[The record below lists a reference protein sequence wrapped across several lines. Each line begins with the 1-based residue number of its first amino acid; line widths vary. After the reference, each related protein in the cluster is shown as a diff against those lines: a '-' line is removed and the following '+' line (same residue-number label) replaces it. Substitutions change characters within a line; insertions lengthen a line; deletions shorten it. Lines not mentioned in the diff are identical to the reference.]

1 MPYMQEAPA
10 PFRAAFATGR
20 PAISNSTASS
30 ADLTP
35 APPGG
40 GPSSTRGPASARSVG
55 TGKFLTGSLMRHVA
69 VMTLTSSIGLLALF
83 LVDFADLFFISQLG
97 DPSLTAGI
105 GFASTLL
112 FLNSSLNIGLMI
124 TISALAA
131 RRIGM
136 GRSETTRAL
145 LGEVLMLG
153 VAMAAL
159 IALVFWIFAPQWV
172 EMMGATGRA
181 RDAAVSYIR
190 IVAPFGP
197 ITVVGM
203 VCSGLLRA
211 YGDARRAMNTTL
223 AMAAGNAIFDPLLM
237 FGLGWGFVGAAW
249 ATVISI
255 VLMAVTGIV
264 PILRHYGGFAMPTRE
279 SFAAN
284 LVDIRKI
291 MVPAVLTNLATPVG
305 GIIAFRLIA
314 EYGEASVASYA
325 VIGRIIPLAFCL
337 LFSLSGSI
345 GPIIGQNYGAG
356 QLDRVRGTID
366 RAVLFAAGFTLLIWP
381 ALILGSD
388 GIGWVFD
395 LPAGGMDLIH
405 AFAWIVVPLF
415 FFNGLLFISNA
426 SFNNLDRANWSSWTN
441 WGRNTL
447 GVLPFAMVGSA
458 VAGAPGVLIGQAI
471 GGVLFG
477 LGGYWLV
484 RHRLA
489 QLEKNIG

>member
-1 MPYMQEAPA
+1 MI
-10 PFRAAFATGR
+10 ATGH
-20 PAISNSTASS
+20 PAISDSIAAP
-30 ADLTP
+30 ADLT
-35 APPGG
+35 
-40 GPSSTRGPASARSVG
+40 STPASAEDGG
-55 TGKFLTGSLMRHVA
+55 TTAPATPVSGANARGKFLTGSLMRHVA

-145 LGEVLMLG
+145 LGEVLILG
-153 VAMAAL
+153 IAMSAVIAL
-159 IALVFWIFAPQWV
+159 IFWIFAPQWV
-172 EMMGATGRA
+172 ELMGATGKA
-181 RDAAVSYIR
+181 KDAAVSYIR

-197 ITVVGM
+197 ITVTGM

-255 VLMAVTGIV
+255 LLMAITGIV
-264 PILRHYGGFAMPTRE
+264 PILKHYGGFAIPTRA
-279 SFAAN
+279 SFTAN
-284 LVDIRKI
+284 LLDIRKI
-291 MVPAVLTNLATPVG
+291 MIPAVLTNLATPVG

-345 GPIIGQNYGAG
+345 GPIIGQNYGAN

-366 RAVLFAAGFTLLIWP
+366 RAVLFAAGFTLVIWP
-381 ALILGSD
+381 VLILGSD
-388 GIGWVFD
+388 GIGKIFN
-395 LPAGGMDLIH
+395 LPSGGMDLVD
-405 AFAWIVVPLF
+405 AFAWVVVPLF
-415 FFNGLLFISNA
+415 FFNGLLFIANA
-426 SFNNLDRANWSSWTN
+426 SFNNLDRASWSSWTN

-447 GVLPFAMVGSA
+447 GVLPFALAGSA
-458 VAGAPGVLIGQAI
+458 LGGAPGILIGQAI

-477 LGGYWLV
+477 LGAYWLV
-484 RHRLA
+484 RFRLA
-489 QLEKNIG
+489 QLEKL

>member
-1 MPYMQEAPA
+1 M
-10 PFRAAFATGR
+10 
-20 PAISNSTASS
+20 ASS
-30 ADLTP
+30 PADAVRTPDARVP
-35 APPGG
+35 APP
-40 GPSSTRGPASARSVG
+40 RPAGS
-55 TGKFLTGSLMRHVA
+55 GKFLTGSLMRHVA
-69 VMTLTSSIGLLALF
+69 VMTLTSSIGLLAMF

-97 DPSLTAGI
+97 DPMLTAGM

-145 LGEVLMLG
+145 LGEVLLLG
-153 VAMAAL
+153 IAMATV
-159 IALVFWIFAPQWV
+159 IAAAFWMFAPQWV
-172 EMMGATGRA
+172 EAMGATGKA
-181 RDAAVSYIR
+181 RDAAVTYIR

-197 ITVVGM
+197 VTVMGM

-255 VLMAVTGIV
+255 ILMAITSVV
-264 PILRHYGGFAMPTRE
+264 PILQHYGGFAIPSRA

-284 LVDIRKI
+284 LADIRKI

-314 EYGEASVASYA
+314 EYGEDSVASYA
-325 VIGRIIPLAFCL
+325 VIGRVIPLAFCL

-356 QLDRVRGTID
+356 QLGRVRGTID
-366 RAVLFAAGFTLLIWP
+366 RAILFAAAFTALIWP
-381 ALILGSD
+381 VLILGSD
-388 GIGWVFD
+388 AIGAIFD
-395 LPAGGMDLIH
+395 LPSGGMALIH
-405 AFAWIVVPLF
+405 AFAWVVVPLF
-415 FFNGLLFISNA
+415 FFNGLLFIANA
-426 SFNNLDRANWSSWTN
+426 SFNNLDRASWSTWTN

-447 GVLPFAMVGSA
+447 GVLPFAIVGSTLG
-458 VAGAPGVLIGQAI
+458 GAPGVLIGQAV

-477 LGGYWLV
+477 VGAYWLV
-484 RHRLA
+484 RRRLT
-489 QLEKNIG
+489 QLEKN

>member
-1 MPYMQEAPA
+1 MTPTDAGSEESGL
-10 PFRAAFATGR
+10 RA
-20 PAISNSTASS
+20 S
-30 ADLTP
+30 A
-35 APPGG
+35 APPVRPGN
-40 GPSSTRGPASARSVG
+40 
-55 TGKFLTGSLMRHVA
+55 GKFLTGSLMRHVA
-69 VMTLTSSIGLLALF
+69 VMTLTSSVGLLALF
-83 LVDFADLFFISQLG
+83 IVDFVDLFFISQLG
-97 DPSLTAGI
+97 DPALTAGI

-136 GRSETTRAL
+136 GRSESTRAL
-145 LGEVLMLG
+145 LGEVLLIG
-153 VAMAAL
+153 IALSSVIAL
-159 IALVFWIFAPQWV
+159 IFWVFAPQWV
-172 EMMGATGRA
+172 ELMGGSGTA

-197 ITVVGM
+197 VTVTGM
-203 VCSGLLRA
+203 VCSGFLRA

-223 AMAAGNAIFDPLLM
+223 AMAIGNAVFDPILM

-249 ATVISI
+249 ATVIAI
-255 VLMAVTGIV
+255 IMMAASGII
-264 PILRHYGGFAMPTRE
+264 PILQHYGGFAMPSRQ

-314 EYGEASVASYA
+314 VYGEAAVASYA
-325 VIGRIIPLAFCL
+325 VIGRIVPLAFCL

-356 QLDRVRGTID
+356 QLERVRGTID

-381 ALILGSD
+381 ALILGVD
-388 GIGWVFD
+388 TIGWIFD
-395 LPAGGMDLIH
+395 LPQAGMDLIH

-415 FFNGLLFISNA
+415 FFNGLLFIANA
-426 SFNNLDRANWSSWTN
+426 SFNNLDRASWSSWTN

-447 GVLPFAMVGSA
+447 GVLPLAMIGSSM
-458 VAGAPGVLIGQAI
+458 AGAPGVLVGQAV

-477 LGGYWLV
+477 IGAYWLTRYRV
-484 RHRLA
+484 N
-489 QLEKNIG
+489 QLRKI

>member
-1 MPYMQEAPA
+1 MTPTDAGSEETGV
-10 PFRAAFATGR
+10 RAAVPPQPR
-20 PAISNSTASS
+20 PGA
-30 ADLTP
+30 
-35 APPGG
+35 
-40 GPSSTRGPASARSVG
+40 
-55 TGKFLTGSLMRHVA
+55 GKFLTGSLMRHVA
-69 VMTLTSSIGLLALF
+69 VMTLTSSVGLLALF
-83 LVDFADLFFISQLG
+83 IVDFVDLFFISQLG
-97 DPSLTAGI
+97 DPALTAGI

-136 GRSETTRAL
+136 GRGESTRAL
-145 LGEVLMLG
+145 LGEVLLIG
-153 VAMAAL
+153 IALSSVIAL
-159 IALVFWIFAPQWV
+159 IFWVFAPQWV
-172 EMMGATGRA
+172 ALMGGSGSA
-181 RDAAVSYIR
+181 REAAVSYIR

-197 ITVVGM
+197 VTVTGM
-203 VCSGLLRA
+203 VCSGFLRA

-223 AMAAGNAIFDPLLM
+223 AMAIGNAVFDPILM

-249 ATVISI
+249 ATVIAI
-255 VLMAVTGIV
+255 IMMAASGIV
-264 PILRHYGGFAMPTRE
+264 PILRHYGGFAMPSRA

-314 EYGEASVASYA
+314 VYGEAAVASYA
-325 VIGRIIPLAFCL
+325 VIGRIVPLAFCL

-381 ALILGSD
+381 ALILGVD
-388 GIGWVFD
+388 TIGWIFD
-395 LPAGGMDLIH
+395 LPPGGMDLIH

-415 FFNGLLFISNA
+415 FFNGLLFIANA
-426 SFNNLDRANWSSWTN
+426 SFNNLDRASWSSWTN
-441 WGRNTL
+441 WGRNTV
-447 GVLPFAMVGSA
+447 GVLPLAMIGSSM
-458 VAGAPGVLIGQAI
+458 AGAPGVLVGQAV

-477 LGGYWLV
+477 IAAYWLT
-484 RHRLA
+484 RHRVN
-489 QLEKNIG
+489 QLRQI

>member
-1 MPYMQEAPA
+1 
-10 PFRAAFATGR
+10 
-20 PAISNSTASS
+20 
-30 ADLTP
+30 
-35 APPGG
+35 
-40 GPSSTRGPASARSVG
+40 
-55 TGKFLTGSLMRHVA
+55 MRHVA

-83 LVDFADLFFISQLG
+83 IVDFVDLFFISQLG
-97 DPSLTAGI
+97 DPALTAGM

-145 LGEVLMLG
+145 LGEVLILG
-153 VAMAAL
+153 VTMATVIAL
-159 IALVFWIFAPQWV
+159 IFWIFAPQWV
-172 EMMGATGRA
+172 TLMGATGKA
-181 RDAAVSYIR
+181 HESAVSYIR

-197 ITVVGM
+197 VTVIGM

-223 AMAAGNAIFDPLLM
+223 AMAAGNAIFDPILM
-237 FGLGWGFVGAAW
+237 FGLDWGFVGAAW

-255 VLMAVTGIV
+255 LLMAVTGIV
-264 PILRHYGGFAMPTRE
+264 PIMRHYGGFAIPTRA
-279 SFAAN
+279 SFADN
-284 LVDIRKI
+284 LVDIRRI

-314 EYGEASVASYA
+314 LYGEAAVASYA

-345 GPIIGQNYGAG
+345 GPIIGQNYGAN

-366 RAVLFAAGFTLLIWP
+366 RAVLFAAGFTVLIWP
-381 ALILGSD
+381 ILIVGSD
-388 GIGWVFD
+388 TIGTIFD
-395 LPAGGMDLIH
+395 LPSGGMDLIH

-426 SFNNLDRANWSSWTN
+426 SFNNLDRANWSTWTN
-441 WGRNTL
+441 WGRNTV
-447 GVLPFAMVGSA
+447 GVLPFAMAGSMM
-458 VAGAPGVLIGQAI
+458 AGAPGVLIGQAI

-477 LGGYWLV
+477 LGAYWLT
-484 RHRLA
+484 RHRVQ
-489 QLEKNIG
+489 QLQQNLG

>member
-1 MPYMQEAPA
+1 MVPSRTIAP
-10 PFRAAFATGR
+10 TGQ
-20 PAISNSTASS
+20 PAISDFATAP
-30 ADLTP
+30 ADMNP
-35 APPGG
+35 ADPGG
-40 GPSSTRGPASARSVG
+40 DDARGRRAAAATVRRQG
-55 TGKFLTGSLMRHVA
+55 TPKFLTGSLMRHVA
-69 VMTLTSSIGLLALF
+69 VMTLTSSVGLLALF
-83 LVDFADLFFISQLG
+83 VVDFVNLFFISRLG
-97 DPSLTAGI
+97 DPALTAGI

-136 GRSETTRAL
+136 GRGDTTRAL
-145 LGEVLMLG
+145 LGEVLLLG
-153 VAMAAL
+153 IVLSGIIAL
-159 IALVFWIFAPQWV
+159 IFWTFAPEWV
-172 EMMGATGRA
+172 ELMGASGTA
-181 RDAAVSYIR
+181 KDAAVRYIR

-197 ITVVGM
+197 VTVTGM
-203 VCSGLLRA
+203 VCSGFLRA

-223 AMAAGNAIFDPLLM
+223 AMAIGNAVFDPLLI

-249 ATVISI
+249 STVIAI
-255 VLMAVTGIV
+255 ILMAVTGV
-264 PILRHYGGFAMPTRE
+264 APILRHYGGFALPSRA

-284 LVDIRKI
+284 LIDIRRI

-314 EYGEASVASYA
+314 VYGEASVASYA

-381 ALILGSD
+381 VLILGSD
-388 GIGWVFD
+388 SIGMMFN
-395 LPAGGMDLIH
+395 LPSGGMDLVH
-405 AFAWIVVPLF
+405 AFAWVVVPLF
-415 FFNGLLFISNA
+415 FFNGLLFIANA
-426 SFNNLDRANWSSWTN
+426 TFNNLDRASWSSWTN
-441 WGRNTL
+441 WGRNTV
-447 GVLPFAMVGSA
+447 GVLPFAMAGSA
-458 VAGAPGVLIGQAI
+458 LGGAPGVLIGQAI

-484 RHRLA
+484 RYRLA
-489 QLEKNIG
+489 QLEKI

>member
-1 MPYMQEAPA
+1 MTPTDAGSEETGV
-10 PFRAAFATGR
+10 RAAAVPAAAAGR
-20 PAISNSTASS
+20 P
-30 ADLTP
+30 
-35 APPGG
+35 GG
-40 GPSSTRGPASARSVG
+40 A
-55 TGKFLTGSLMRHVA
+55 KFLTGSLMRHVA

-83 LVDFADLFFISQLG
+83 VVDFVNLFFISRLG
-97 DPSLTAGI
+97 DPALTAGI

-136 GRSETTRAL
+136 GRAETTRAL
-145 LGEVLMLG
+145 LGEVLLLG
-153 VAMAAL
+153 IVLSAI
-159 IALVFWIFAPQWV
+159 IATIFWTFAPQWV
-172 EMMGATGRA
+172 DLMGGSGTAK
-181 RDAAVSYIR
+181 DAAVSYIR

-197 ITVVGM
+197 VTVTGM

-223 AMAAGNAIFDPLLM
+223 AMAIGNAVFDPLLI

-249 ATVISI
+249 STVISI
-255 VLMAVTGIV
+255 MLMAITGVV
-264 PILRHYGGFAMPTRE
+264 PILRHYGGFAMPSRE
-279 SFAAN
+279 SFSAN
-284 LVDIRKI
+284 LTDIRKI

-314 EYGEASVASYA
+314 VYGEASVASYA

-366 RAVLFAAGFTLLIWP
+366 RAVIFAAGFTLLIWP
-381 ALILGSD
+381 LLILGVD
-388 GIGWVFD
+388 TIGWLFD
-395 LPAGGMDLIH
+395 LPTGGMDLIH
-405 AFAWIVVPLF
+405 AFAWVVVPLF
-415 FFNGLLFISNA
+415 FFNGLLFIANA
-426 SFNNLDRANWSSWTN
+426 SFNNLDRASWSTWTN

-447 GVLPFAMVGSA
+447 GVLPLAMLGSQM
-458 VAGAPGVLIGQAI
+458 AGAPGVLIGQAV

-477 LGGYWLV
+477 LGAYWLTRYRV
-484 RHRLA
+484 N
-489 QLEKNIG
+489 QLRQL

>member
-1 MPYMQEAPA
+1 MALFCAIVATGQSAISESAATPADLSPSEAAGGSAAGQQAVPA
-10 PFRAAFATGR
+10 PRA
-20 PAISNSTASS
+20 I
-30 ADLTP
+30 
-35 APPGG
+35 
-40 GPSSTRGPASARSVG
+40 G

-145 LGEVLMLG
+145 LGEVLILG
-153 VAMAAL
+153 VAMAAV
-159 IALVFWIFAPQWV
+159 IALVFWVFAPQWLDL
-172 EMMGATGRA
+172 MGASGKA
-181 RDAAVSYIR
+181 KDAAVSYIR

-197 ITVVGM
+197 ITVMGM

-255 VLMAVTGIV
+255 LLMAVTGIV
-264 PILRHYGGFAMPTRE
+264 PILRHYGGFAIPTRA
-279 SFAAN
+279 SFTAN
-284 LVDIRKI
+284 LFDIRKI

-314 EYGEASVASYA
+314 DYGEASVASYA

-381 ALILGSD
+381 ALILASD
-388 GIGWVFD
+388 AIGAVFD

-447 GVLPFAMVGSA
+447 GVLPFAIVGSA
-458 VAGAPGVLIGQAI
+458 VGGAPGVLIGQAI

-477 LGGYWLV
+477 LGAYWLV
-484 RHRLA
+484 RHRVA
-489 QLEKNIG
+489 QLEKNLG

>member
-1 MPYMQEAPA
+1 M
-10 PFRAAFATGR
+10 T
-20 PAISNSTASS
+20 
-30 ADLTP
+30 
-35 APPGG
+35 
-40 GPSSTRGPASARSVG
+40 PASANAAHGGAARGPSRAQTGV
-55 TGKFLTGSLMRHVA
+55 TGKFLSGSLMRHVA

-83 LVDFADLFFISQLG
+83 VVDFVDLFFISQLG
-97 DPSLTAGI
+97 DPALTAGM

-124 TISALAA
+124 TISALAS

-153 VAMAAL
+153 VGMAAV
-159 IALVFWIFAPQWV
+159 IALVFWVFAPQWV
-172 EMMGATGRA
+172 ALMGATGQA
-181 RDAAVSYIR
+181 REAAVTYIR

-197 ITVVGM
+197 ITVIGM

-223 AMAAGNAIFDPLLM
+223 AMAAGNAIFDPILM
-237 FGLGWGFVGAAW
+237 FGLDWGFVGAAW
-249 ATVISI
+249 ATVIAI
-255 VLMAVTGIV
+255 NLMAITGIV
-264 PILRHYGGFAMPTRE
+264 PILRNYGGFALPTRA
-279 SFAAN
+279 SFAEN

-314 EYGEASVASYA
+314 IYGEASVASYA

-366 RAVLFAAGFTLLIWP
+366 RAVIFAAGFTVLIWP

-388 GIGWVFD
+388 TIGWIFD

-405 AFAWIVVPLF
+405 AFAWVVVPLF
-415 FFNGLLFISNA
+415 FFNGLLFIANA
-426 SFNNLDRANWSSWTN
+426 SFNNLDRANWSSLTN
-441 WGRNTL
+441 WGRNTI
-447 GVLPFAMVGSA
+447 GVLPFAMAGSA
-458 VAGAPGVLIGQAI
+458 LAGAPGVLIGQAV

-477 LGGYWLV
+477 LGAYWLTRYRV
-484 RHRLA
+484 R
-489 QLEKNIG
+489 QLQNNIG

>member
-1 MPYMQEAPA
+1 MALFCAIVATGQSAISESAATPADLSPSEAAGGSSAGQQAVPA
-10 PFRAAFATGR
+10 PRA
-20 PAISNSTASS
+20 I
-30 ADLTP
+30 
-35 APPGG
+35 
-40 GPSSTRGPASARSVG
+40 G
-55 TGKFLTGSLMRHVA
+55 TGKFLAGSLMRHVT

-145 LGEVLMLG
+145 LGEVLILG
-153 VAMAAL
+153 VAMAAV
-159 IALVFWIFAPQWV
+159 IALVFWVFAPQWLDL
-172 EMMGATGRA
+172 MGASGKA
-181 RDAAVSYIR
+181 KDAAVSYIR

-197 ITVVGM
+197 ITVMGM

-255 VLMAVTGIV
+255 LLMAVTGIV
-264 PILRHYGGFAMPTRE
+264 PILRHYGGFAIPTRA
-279 SFAAN
+279 SFTAN
-284 LVDIRKI
+284 LFDIRKI

-314 EYGEASVASYA
+314 DYGEASVASYA

-381 ALILGSD
+381 ALILASD
-388 GIGWVFD
+388 AIGAVFD

-447 GVLPFAMVGSA
+447 GVLPFAIVGSA
-458 VAGAPGVLIGQAI
+458 VGGAPGVLIGQAI

-477 LGGYWLV
+477 LGAYWLV
-484 RHRLA
+484 RHRVA
-489 QLEKNIG
+489 QLEKNLG

>member
-1 MPYMQEAPA
+1 M
-10 PFRAAFATGR
+10 
-20 PAISNSTASS
+20 
-30 ADLTP
+30 
-35 APPGG
+35 
-40 GPSSTRGPASARSVG
+40 SVG
-55 TGKFLTGSLMRHVA
+55 GKFLTGNLMRHVA

-83 LVDFADLFFISQLG
+83 LVDFVDLFFISQLG
-97 DPSLTAGI
+97 DPALTAGI
-105 GFASTLL
+105 GFAATLL

-145 LGEVLMLG
+145 LGEVLILG
-153 VAMAAL
+153 IAMAAV
-159 IALVFWIFAPQWV
+159 IAVVFWTFAPQWV
-172 EMMGATGRA
+172 SLMGATGKA
-181 RDAAVSYIR
+181 HEAAVSYIR

-197 ITVVGM
+197 VTVVGM

-223 AMAAGNAIFDPLLM
+223 AMAAGNAIFDPILM
-237 FGLGWGFVGAAW
+237 FGLDWGFAGAAW

-255 VLMAVTGIV
+255 ILMAVTGIV
-264 PILRHYGGFAMPTRE
+264 PILRHYGGFSLPTRA

-284 LVDIRKI
+284 LVDIRRI

-314 EYGEASVASYA
+314 VYGEAAVASYA

-356 QLDRVRGTID
+356 HLDRVRGTID
-366 RAVLFAAGFTLLIWP
+366 RAVLFAAGFTILIWP
-381 ALILGSD
+381 ILILGSD
-388 GIGWVFD
+388 AIGAIFD
-395 LPAGGMDLIH
+395 LPTGGMDLIH
-405 AFAWIVVPLF
+405 AFAWVVVPLF

-426 SFNNLDRANWSSWTN
+426 SFNNLDRANWSTWTN

-447 GVLPFAMVGSA
+447 GVLPFAMVGSMM
-458 VAGAPGVLIGQAI
+458 AGAPGVLIGQAI

-477 LGGYWLV
+477 LGAFWLT
-484 RHRLA
+484 RLRLR
-489 QLEKNIG
+489 QIGSKVG

>member
-1 MPYMQEAPA
+1 M
-10 PFRAAFATGR
+10 FATGR
-20 PAISNSTASS
+20 SVISDSIAAP
-30 ADLTP
+30 ADL
-35 APPGG
+35 PPSPSIGG
-40 GPSSTRGPASARSVG
+40 DGEGQTRAVPPSRAIGS
-55 TGKFLTGSLMRHVA
+55 GKFLNGSLMRHVA

-97 DPSLTAGI
+97 DPALTAGI

-145 LGEVLMLG
+145 LGEVLLLG
-153 VAMAAL
+153 IAMAAV
-159 IALVFWIFAPQWV
+159 IALVFWTFAPQWV
-172 EMMGATGRA
+172 EMMGATGKA

-197 ITVVGM
+197 ITVMGM

-264 PILRHYGGFAMPTRE
+264 PILRHYGGFAIPTRA

-284 LVDIRKI
+284 LFDIRKI

-366 RAVLFAAGFTLLIWP
+366 RAVLFAAGFTVLIWP
-381 ALILGSD
+381 ILILSSD
-388 GIGWVFD
+388 AIGAVFD
-395 LPAGGMDLIH
+395 LPSGGMDLVH

-415 FFNGLLFISNA
+415 FFNGLLFIANA
-426 SFNNLDRANWSSWTN
+426 SFNNLDRASWSSWTN

-447 GVLPFAMVGSA
+447 GVLPFALAGSA
-458 VAGAPGVLIGQAI
+458 LGGAPGVLIGQAI

-477 LGGYWLV
+477 LGAFWLV
-484 RHRLA
+484 RLRLRQIA
-489 QLEKNIG
+489 ANVS

>member
-1 MPYMQEAPA
+1 MLLPA
-10 PFRAAFATGR
+10 PDGH
-20 PAISNSTASS
+20 PAISEPTITA
-30 ADLTP
+30 AVEMTP
-35 APPGG
+35 
-40 GPSSTRGPASARSVG
+40 TDASAEDIGGMRAAAVPPRPIQ
-55 TGKFLTGSLMRHVA
+55 GKFLTGSLMRHVA
-69 VMTLTSSIGLLALF
+69 VMTLTSSVGLLALF
-83 LVDFADLFFISQLG
+83 IVDFVDLFFISQLG

-136 GRSETTRAL
+136 GRGETTRAL

-153 VAMAAL
+153 VVL
-159 IALVFWIFAPQWV
+159 SGVIALLFWIFAPQWV
-172 EMMGATGRA
+172 EMMGASGTA
-181 RDAAVSYIR
+181 KDAAVSYIR

-197 ITVVGM
+197 VTVTGM
-203 VCSGLLRA
+203 VCSGFLRA

-223 AMAAGNAIFDPLLM
+223 AMAVGNAVFDPLLM

-255 VLMAVTGIV
+255 ILMAITGVV
-264 PILRHYGGFAMPTRE
+264 PIVSHYGGFAMPSRA
-279 SFAAN
+279 SFNEN
-284 LVDIRKI
+284 LSDIRKI

-314 EYGEASVASYA
+314 VYGEASVASYA

-356 QLDRVRGTID
+356 QIDRVRGTID

-381 ALILGSD
+381 LLILSSD
-388 GIGWVFD
+388 TIGTIFD
-395 LPAGGMDLIH
+395 LPVGGMDLIH

-441 WGRNTL
+441 WGRNTV
-447 GVLPFAMVGSA
+447 GVLPFAVAGSQLG
-458 VAGAPGVLIGQAI
+458 GAPGVLIGQAI
-471 GGVLFG
+471 GGVMFG
-477 LGGYWLV
+477 LGAFWLTRRRV
-484 RHRLA
+484 NEL
-489 QLEKNIG
+489 QK

>member
-1 MPYMQEAPA
+1 MALFCA
-10 PFRAAFATGR
+10 IVATGQS
-20 PAISNSTASS
+20 AISESAATP
-30 ADLTP
+30 ADLSPSEAAGGSAAGQQAVPTP
-35 APPGG
+35 RAI
-40 GPSSTRGPASARSVG
+40 G

-145 LGEVLMLG
+145 LGEVLILG
-153 VAMAAL
+153 VAMAAV
-159 IALVFWIFAPQWV
+159 IALVFWVFAPQWLDL
-172 EMMGATGRA
+172 MGASGKA
-181 RDAAVSYIR
+181 KDAAVSYIR

-197 ITVVGM
+197 ITVMGM

-255 VLMAVTGIV
+255 LLMAVTGIV
-264 PILRHYGGFAMPTRE
+264 PILRHYGGFAIPTRA
-279 SFAAN
+279 SFTAN
-284 LVDIRKI
+284 LFDIRKI

-314 EYGEASVASYA
+314 DYGEASVASYA

-381 ALILGSD
+381 ALILASD
-388 GIGWVFD
+388 AIGAVFD

-447 GVLPFAMVGSA
+447 GVLPFAIVGSA
-458 VAGAPGVLIGQAI
+458 VGGAPGVLIGQAI

-477 LGGYWLV
+477 LGAYWLV
-484 RHRLA
+484 RHRVA
-489 QLEKNIG
+489 QLEKNLG

>member
-1 MPYMQEAPA
+1 
-10 PFRAAFATGR
+10 
-20 PAISNSTASS
+20 
-30 ADLTP
+30 
-35 APPGG
+35 
-40 GPSSTRGPASARSVG
+40 
-55 TGKFLTGSLMRHVA
+55 MRHVA
-69 VMTLTSSIGLLALF
+69 VMTLTSSVGLLAMF
-83 LVDFADLFFISQLG
+83 LVDFANLFFISQLG

-136 GRSETTRAL
+136 GRSESTRAL
-145 LGEVLMLG
+145 LGEVLLLG
-153 VAMAAL
+153 VVLAVV
-159 IALVFWIFAPQWV
+159 IATVFWIFAPQWV
-172 EMMGATGRA
+172 ELMGASGRA

-223 AMAAGNAIFDPLLM
+223 AMAAGNAVFDPLLI

-255 VLMAVTGIV
+255 MLMAAVGIA
-264 PILRHYGGFAMPTRE
+264 PILKHYGGFTLPTRA

-284 LVDIRKI
+284 MVDIRKI

-305 GIIAFRLIA
+305 GIITFRFIA
-314 EYGEASVASYA
+314 DYGEASVASYA

-356 QLDRVRGTID
+356 QIDRVRGTID
-366 RAVLFAAGFTLLIWP
+366 RAVLFAAGFTILIWP
-381 ALILGSD
+381 LLILGSD
-388 GIGWVFD
+388 AIGAIFD
-395 LPAGGMDLIH
+395 LPVGGMDLVH
-405 AFAWIVVPLF
+405 TFAWIVVPLF
-415 FFNGLLFISNA
+415 FFNGLLFIANA
-426 SFNNLDRANWSSWTN
+426 SFNNLDRANWSTWTN

-447 GVLPFAMVGSA
+447 GVLPFAIAGSA
-458 VAGAPGVLIGQAI
+458 LGGAPGVLAGQAI
-471 GGVLFG
+471 GGVFFG
-477 LGGYWLV
+477 LGAYWLV
-484 RHRLA
+484 HLRLRQIA
-489 QLEKNIG
+489 AKVG